1 MATVEQLLKE
11 IELIGVSLQVAENA
25 KSVLEKVKESLE
37 KHKKILHRME
47 EGENMRLGIRD
58 SWDWFSYFPCE
69 YVKTL
74 DAEKCIIQVY
84 EPGIDKFHEGHVSYF
99 LI

>member
-25 KSVLEKVKESLE
+25 KSVLEKAKESLE
-37 KHKKILHRME
+37 KHKKIIHRME
-47 EGENMRLGIRD
+47 EGENIRLGIRD
-58 SWDWFSYFPCE
+58 SWDWFSYHPCE

-74 DAEKCIIQVY
+74 DIKKCIVQVY
-84 EPGIDKFHEGHVSYF
+84 EPGIDKFHKGHVSRF